1 MPNFQAINIPWIK
14 LDTNIKIPTQ
24 KKKTNKQ
31 TNKQNTCK
39 TFTALK
45 DPEIENFNSPPKKIL
60 ALIWKAE
67 HEGGSFVS

>member
-14 LDTNIKIPTQ
+14 LDANFKIPTQ
-24 KKKTNKQ
+24 KKTDKQ
-31 TNKQNTCK
+31 TNKQNKMLAKLLLPSKIPRSKIST
-39 TFTALK
+39 L
-45 DPEIENFNSPPKKIL
+45 PQNIL

>member
-24 KKKTNKQ
+24 RKKNKQ
-31 TNKQNTCK
+31 TNKILAKLLLPSKIPRSKIST
-39 TFTALK
+39 
-45 DPEIENFNSPPKKIL
+45 PPKKIL
-60 ALIWKAE
+60 ALICKAE

>member
-24 KKKTNKQ
+24 RKKKQ

-45 DPEIENFNSPPKKIL
+45 DPEIENFNSPQKNPSL
-60 ALIWKAE
+60 NLQ
-67 HEGGSFVS
+67 G